1 MTERS
6 VVHDCCYGD
15 MWFGLMC
22 GWGVEMEQLG
32 STQSLMAAKFC
43 NDVKEMLAGEQAGE
57 NQLAW
62 CMASWC
68 KKVIS
73 GG

>member
-1 MTERS
+1 MIERS
-6 VVHDCCYGD
+6 VVHHCCYGD

-43 NDVKEMLAGEQAGE
+43 NGVKELLLELYNEMNVVCASVVF
-57 NQLAW
+57 QLQR
-62 CMASWC
+62 
-68 KKVIS
+68 KYL
-73 GG
+73 